1 MQTAADYVKKI
12 KSFWGGYWLG
22 CYGLIATLMLWL
34 QKSTQL
40 GLISWYRNNAF
51 AKALWMGKP
60 VYDCVGLDKAARW
73 IRPDGTIPRDKLTD
87 LSDQG
92 IYDLAI
98 KLGLPHGPMSTL
110 PLIEGIALR
119 FPGHFGVLIQVDGVW
134 YGKEARS
141 ASRGVVQYKIGEPRP
156 GTTNQ
161 WTEWFYNPFLDYGG
175 DMIIC
180 KRGDGSIENPDQLV
194 LSFQKGL
201 EALGIKMIGDDGI
214 EYKPDGSYGGAS
226 SNGLE
231 TFQKKYG
238 LPVNGDF
245 YDTTSNAVML
255 LQLAAKKDY
264 KAELDLAL
272 KKIATLEA
280 QIVSLNTQIAS
291 LKKQLADSTAKNV
304 ELANKLIL
312 SESENAKLEEQ
323 LKIVTADRDA
333 KLSELTFIGKAQ
345 DIISKY

>member
-34 QKSTQL
+34 QKSIQP
-40 GLISWYRNNAF
+40 GLISWYRDNAF

-141 ASRGVVQYKIGEPRP
+141 AARGVVQYKIGEPRP

-180 KRGDGSIENPDQLV
+180 KRGDGSIENPSQLV

-201 EALGIKMIGDDGI
+201 EALGIKMIGDDGS

-231 TFQKKYG
+231 AFQKKYA

-255 LQLAAKKDY
+255 LKLGDKAKQLDAANQ
-264 KAELDLAL
+264 
-272 KKIATLEA
+272 KIAALEA

-291 LKKQLADSTAKNV
+291 LKKQLADSNAKNV

-312 SESENAKLEEQ
+312 CESENAKLKEE
-323 LKIVTADRDA
+323 LKIVTADRDL
-333 KLSELTFIGKAQ
+333 KLADLTYIAKAQ
-345 DIISKY
+345 DIIGKY